1 MQAPDSHRRAW
12 LRAAAA
18 CAVAAAWPLR
28 TRAAARVV
36 EDFAGRK
43 VALPERIERIASVG
57 GSPAVNAFL
66 FLFGLGGKIVN
77 GLPAAFGGDAWRYQR
92 LFAPGIENKPVVSG
106 PPPAWAPNIESLLAT
121 APDLGFVV
129 DAQAA
134 HVLER
139 AGIPAVVLDWYRD
152 DAVPRSVDLLG
163 QITGNAQRA
172 HAYAA
177 WRADLLAQ
185 IAARLDKLPEARRP
199 RVLYCRYANLTQP
212 IMTPANHLIAA
223 AGGRSVTEGNNPLG
237 LDVFPMSAEQI
248 IAWQP
253 EVVLLA
259 LGDDRERAL
268 ADARFAQVPAFAR
281 KRVYTVPH
289 GAHLWTHY
297 TPEEP
302 LGVLWA
308 AKLLHPELFAQVDV
322 AAQARQFYA
331 RFFGHDL
338 NDAQIA
344 HILRVPTA

>member
-1 MQAPDSHRRAW
+1 MAAHDADRRAW
-12 LRAAAA
+12 LRAAGALA
-18 CAVAAAWPLR
+18 LAGAWPWPAG
-28 TRAAARVV
+28 AAARVI

-43 VALPERIERIASVG
+43 VALPDKLDRIASVG

-66 FLFGLGGKIVN
+66 FLFGLGSKIVN
-77 GLPAAFGGDAWRYQR
+77 GLPAAFAGDAWRYQR
-92 LFAPGIENKPVVSG
+92 LFAPGIERKPVVSG

-134 HVLER
+134 HALER

-152 DAVPRSVDLLG
+152 DAIVRSVELLG
-163 QITGNAQRA
+163 QITGDAQRA
-172 HAYAA
+172 HDYLA
-177 WRADLLAQ
+177 WRADLLGR
-185 IAARLDKLPEARRP
+185 IAARLGKLPEARRP
-199 RVLYCRYANLTQP
+199 RVLYCRYATLTQP
-212 IMTPANHLIAA
+212 IMAPANHLIAL

-268 ADARFAQVPAFAR
+268 ADPRFAQVKAFAER
-281 KRVYTVPH
+281 RVYTVPH

-302 LGVLWA
+302 LGALWLA
-308 AKLLHPELFAQVDV
+308 RTLHPQALADLDV
-322 AAQARQFYA
+322 AAETRRFYE
-331 RFFGHDL
+331 RFFGYAL
-338 NDAQIA
+338 TDAQIA
-344 HILRVPTA
+344 HILRKPMH

>member
-1 MQAPDSHRRAW
+1 MTGVQT
-12 LRAAAA
+12 
-18 CAVAAAWPLR
+18 C
-28 TRAAARVV
+28 
-36 EDFAGRK
+36 
-43 VALPERIERIASVG
+43 ALPI
-57 GSPAVNAFL
+57 
-66 FLFGLGGKIVN
+66 
-77 GLPAAFGGDAWRYQR
+77 
-92 LFAPGIENKPVVSG
+92 
-106 PPPAWAPNIESLLAT
+106 WAPNIESLLAT
-121 APDLGFVV
+121 TPDLGFVV

-152 DAVPRSVDLLG
+152 DAVPRSVELLG